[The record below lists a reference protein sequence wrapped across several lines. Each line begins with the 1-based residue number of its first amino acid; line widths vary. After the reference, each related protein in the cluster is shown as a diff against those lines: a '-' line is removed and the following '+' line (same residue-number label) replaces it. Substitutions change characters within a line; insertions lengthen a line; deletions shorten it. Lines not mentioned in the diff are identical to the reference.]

1 MVAEVD
7 QFVSVCEKSPDV
19 DNTEGANMSDH
30 LVLRERN
37 FFGAT
42 FTFWAVG
49 QASCTLLPIVEK
61 SN

>member
-1 MVAEVD
+1 
-7 QFVSVCEKSPDV
+7 
-19 DNTEGANMSDH
+19 MSDD

-49 QASCTLLPIVEK
+49 QASCTLLLIVEK

>member
-1 MVAEVD
+1 
-7 QFVSVCEKSPDV
+7 
-19 DNTEGANMSDH
+19 MSDD

-37 FFGAT
+37 FFGAA

-49 QASCTLLPIVEK
+49 QASRTLLLIVEK